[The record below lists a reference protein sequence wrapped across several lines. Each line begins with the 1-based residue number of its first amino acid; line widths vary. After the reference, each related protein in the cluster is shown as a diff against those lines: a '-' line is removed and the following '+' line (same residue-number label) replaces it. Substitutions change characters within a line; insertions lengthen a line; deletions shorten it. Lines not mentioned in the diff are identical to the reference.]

1 LGDVISTTQALDG
14 VGGSAW
20 QVAYSYD
27 YPAGVYTTT
36 YPSGVAAVATLDPLG
51 RVDLVQQ
58 DNGGLSTV
66 ADYSY
71 DDLNS
76 FWQISYGNG
85 AVNRFD
91 YDALRRTTRVQLTAN
106 SNTLADYGYGYDDAG
121 NRTYLQRSHLT
132 GDPADVYQYDG
143 LYQLTQAWYGA
154 DATAPGSITSYDDR
168 QTYSLDTL
176 GNRLEVSFDDNITT
190 TVQPYGQ
197 HDNSQLSNGMNRYD
211 VVDDN
216 PLSYDLRGNT
226 LADGLTTNSYGYD
239 VLNRQ
244 ITVTNGSDSAE
255 YIYDAMGRRIAKVV
269 TTTAGV
275 TTTHFIYDKQFR
287 VIEERSS
294 QSVWQ
299 ARYTYGSGIDEVLLM
314 ERNSSSYY
322 LHRDA
327 LGSITE
333 ITNSSGSLVERYEYD
348 VYGEPEFYDGSYSAI
363 TESTIG
369 NPYLF
374 TARRYDPESGNYYY
388 RARIYSPALGRFLS
402 MDPLGYEAGDANL
415 YRYVFN
421 NPANLTDPTGEI
433 VPILIAVAVLATKAI
448 DYGLTLY
455 DIIQARQTIADPC
468 VPPEEK
474 LLAGLT
480 IALAVG
486 LELVEPDDLL
496 PVGLPA
502 DDIARRAVV
511 KQARRALQEG
521 GIEGFVRS
529 VKNQLGD
536 SADNILREL
545 GLGEYVDDV
554 AQKGDNLVN
563 DAVGAICS
571 FSADTLVSTPYGFA
585 AISELAEGQ
594 YVLAYDEAT
603 GELIYAP
610 ILATWVHEDPLIVH
624 LTIDGELIQT
634 TPEHPFRL
642 ANGDWVPAA
651 ALEIGS
657 QIQRANGTTGIVQAI
672 DFNYDSQLMYNLTV
686 AAAHTFFV
694 GEGQWLVHN
703 DCGKWIKVNES
714 MSPRAAAY
722 QSRITGRSIDEAY
735 SLGGVKFDGF
745 TNGTLVDAK
754 GPGYSQFIENGQFAA
769 WYRGK
774 DELLDQANRQIKA
787 AEGRHPI
794 VWHVAESDAFI
805 VIRDLLQSKGFN
817 AITVKHTP

>member
-1 LGDVISTTQALDG
+1 
-14 VGGSAW
+14 
-20 QVAYSYD
+20 
-27 YPAGVYTTT
+27 
-36 YPSGVAAVATLDPLG
+36 
-51 RVDLVQQ
+51 
-58 DNGGLSTV
+58 
-66 ADYSY
+66 
-71 DDLNS
+71 
-76 FWQISYGNG
+76 
-85 AVNRFD
+85 
-91 YDALRRTTRVQLTAN
+91 
-106 SNTLADYGYGYDDAG
+106 
-121 NRTYLQRSHLT
+121 
-132 GDPADVYQYDG
+132 
-143 LYQLTQAWYGA
+143 
-154 DATAPGSITSYDDR
+154 
-168 QTYSLDTL
+168 
-176 GNRLEVSFDDNITT
+176 
-190 TVQPYGQ
+190 
-197 HDNSQLSNGMNRYD
+197 
-211 VVDDN
+211 
-216 PLSYDLRGNT
+216 
-226 LADGLTTNSYGYD
+226 
-239 VLNRQ
+239 
-244 ITVTNGSDSAE
+244 
-255 YIYDAMGRRIAKVV
+255 
-269 TTTAGV
+269 
-275 TTTHFIYDKQFR
+275 
-287 VIEERSS
+287 
-294 QSVWQ
+294 
-299 ARYTYGSGIDEVLLM
+299 
-314 ERNSSSYY
+314 
-322 LHRDA
+322 
-327 LGSITE
+327 
-333 ITNSSGSLVERYEYD
+333 
-348 VYGEPEFYDGSYSAI
+348 
-363 TESTIG
+363 
-369 NPYLF
+369 
-374 TARRYDPESGNYYY
+374 
-388 RARIYSPALGRFLS
+388 
-402 MDPLGYEAGDANL
+402 
-415 YRYVFN
+415 
-421 NPANLTDPTGEI
+421 
-433 VPILIAVAVLATKAI
+433 
-448 DYGLTLY
+448 
-455 DIIQARQTIADPC
+455 